1 MKQKDLVL
9 IGGIVVVSAIISL
22 FVSKAIFVPPKNRQQ
37 EVEVVQPI
45 SASFSQPD
53 SKYFNANAFDPTQ
66 PITVGQNANND
77 PFKGTGN

>member
-1 MKQKDLVL
+1 MKQKDIAL
-9 IGGIVVVSAIISL
+9 IVGIVIISAIVSL
-22 FVSKAIFVPPKNRQQ
+22 VVSKAIFVPPKNRQQ

-45 SASFSQPD
+45 TSSFEQPNTN
-53 SKYFNANAFDPTQ
+53 YFNSSAFDPTQ